1 MEKESSKQFHFS
13 LMKKIIV
20 AIDGYSGC
28 GKSTTAKA
36 VAKILQY
43 TYLDSGAMYR
53 AVTLYFLRNNTDL
66 SNTEEVNKAL
76 QAIKITFQ
84 FNEAKGV
91 QEIFMNEENVESEIR
106 GMEVSTYVS
115 QVSKLSNVR
124 FAMVNIQR
132 RMGSKKGIVMDGRD
146 IGTVVFPEAE
156 LKVFMTADTTIRA
169 ERRQKEL
176 LEKGEKISLDI
187 VKQNLESR
195 DKIDSGRSVSP
206 LKKAIDAVEIDTS
219 YLEFKEQVSRIIEL
233 AKERMN

>member
-1 MEKESSKQFHFS
+1 
-13 LMKKIIV
+13 MKKIIV

-28 GKSTTAKA
+28 GKSTTAK
-36 VAKILQY
+36 VLQY

-66 SNTEEVNKAL
+66 SGNEEVKKAL
-76 QAIKITFQ
+76 KNIKITFH
-84 FNEAKGV
+84 FNEAKGI
-91 QEIFMNEENVESEIR
+91 QEIFMNGENVESEIR
-106 GMEVSTYVS
+106 GMAVSTYVS
-115 QVSKLSNVR
+115 QVSKLSIVR
-124 FAMVNIQR
+124 QAMVDIQR
-132 RMGSKKGIVMDGRD
+132 RMGNEKGIVMDGR
-146 IGTVVFPEAE
+146 TVVFPDAE
-156 LKVFMTADTTIRA
+156 LKIFMTADTTIRA

-219 YLEFKEQVSRIIEL
+219 YLDFKEQVSRIIEL

>member
-1 MEKESSKQFHFS
+1 
-13 LMKKIIV
+13 MKKIIV

-66 SNTEEVNKAL
+66 SGTKEVDQAL
-76 QAIKITFQ
+76 RNIKISFH
-84 FNEAKGV
+84 FNEAKGL
-91 QEIFMNEENVESEIR
+91 QEIFLNGENVENEIR
-106 GMEVSTYVS
+106 GMAVSTYVS

-124 FAMVNIQR
+124 QKMVDIQR
-132 RMGSKKGIVMDGRD
+132 RMGNEKGIVMDGRD
-146 IGTVVFPEAE
+146 IGTIVFPQAE
-156 LKVFMTADTTIRA
+156 LKIFMTADTTIRA

-176 LEKGEKISLDI
+176 MEKGEKISLDI
-187 VKQNLESR
+187 VKKNLESR

-206 LKKAIDAVEIDTS
+206 LKKATDAVEIDTS
-219 YLEFKEQVSRIIEL
+219 H
-233 AKERMN
+233 M

>member
-1 MEKESSKQFHFS
+1 
-13 LMKKIIV
+13 MKKIIV

-66 SNTEEVNKAL
+66 SGTKEVDQAL
-76 QAIKITFQ
+76 RNIKISFH
-84 FNEAKGV
+84 FNEAKGL
-91 QEIFMNEENVESEIR
+91 QEIFLNGENVENEIR
-106 GMEVSTYVS
+106 GMAVSTYVS

-124 FAMVNIQR
+124 QKMVDIQR
-132 RMGSKKGIVMDGRD
+132 RMGNEKGIVMDGRD
-146 IGTVVFPEAE
+146 IGTIVFPQAE
-156 LKVFMTADTTIRA
+156 LKIFMTADTTIRA

-176 LEKGEKISLDI
+176 MEKGEKISLDI
-187 VKQNLESR
+187 VKKNLESR

-206 LKKAIDAVEIDTS
+206 LKKARDAVEIDTS
-219 YLEFKEQVSRIIEL
+219 HLEFKEQVSRIIEL

>member
-1 MEKESSKQFHFS
+1 
-13 LMKKIIV
+13 MKKIIV

-36 VAKILQY
+36 VAKVLQY

-53 AVTLYFLRNNTDL
+53 AVTLYFLRNNTDITY
-66 SNTEEVNKAL
+66 TEEVNKAL
-76 QAIKITFQ
+76 KDIKITFH
-84 FNEAKGV
+84 FNEAKGI
-91 QEIFMNEENVESEIR
+91 QEIFMNGENVESEIR
-106 GMEVSTYVS
+106 GMAVSTYVS
-115 QVSKLSNVR
+115 QVSKLSSVR
-124 FAMVNIQR
+124 QAMVDIQR
-132 RMGSKKGIVMDGRD
+132 RMGNEKGIVMDGRD
-146 IGTVVFPEAE
+146 IGTVVFPAAE
-156 LKVFMTADTTIRA
+156 LKIFMTADTTIRA

-195 DKIDSGRSVSP
+195 DKIDSGRTVSP

-233 AKERMN
+233 ARERMN

>member
-1 MEKESSKQFHFS
+1 
-13 LMKKIIV
+13 MKKIIV

-36 VAKILQY
+36 VAKVLQY

-66 SNTEEVNKAL
+66 SGAEEVNQAL
-76 QAIKITFQ
+76 NNIKITFH
-84 FNEAKGV
+84 FNEAKGI
-91 QEIFMNEENVESEIR
+91 QEIFMNGENVESEIR
-106 GMEVSTYVS
+106 GMAVSTYVS
-115 QVSKLSNVR
+115 QVSKLPNVR
-124 FAMVNIQR
+124 RAMVDIQR
-132 RMGSKKGIVMDGRD
+132 RMGNEKGIVMDGRD
-146 IGTVVFPEAE
+146 IGTVVFPDAE
-156 LKVFMTADTTIRA
+156 LKIFMTADTTIRA

-187 VKQNLESR
+187 VKKNLESR
-195 DKIDSGRSVSP
+195 DEIDSGRSVSP

>member
-1 MEKESSKQFHFS
+1 
-13 LMKKIIV
+13 MKKIIV

-36 VAKILQY
+36 VANVLQY

-53 AVTLYFLRNNTDL
+53 AVTLYFLRNNTNL
-66 SNTEEVNKAL
+66 SGNEEVKKAL
-76 QAIKITFQ
+76 KNIKITFH
-84 FNEAKGV
+84 FNEAKGI
-91 QEIFMNEENVESEIR
+91 QEIFMNGENVESEIR
-106 GMEVSTYVS
+106 GMAVSTYVS
-115 QVSKLSNVR
+115 QVSKLSIVR
-124 FAMVNIQR
+124 QAMVDIQR
-132 RMGSKKGIVMDGRD
+132 RMGNEKGIVMDGRD
-146 IGTVVFPEAE
+146 IGTVVFPDAE
-156 LKVFMTADTTIRA
+156 LKIFMTADTTIRA

-219 YLEFKEQVSRIIEL
+219 YLDFKEQVSRIIEL